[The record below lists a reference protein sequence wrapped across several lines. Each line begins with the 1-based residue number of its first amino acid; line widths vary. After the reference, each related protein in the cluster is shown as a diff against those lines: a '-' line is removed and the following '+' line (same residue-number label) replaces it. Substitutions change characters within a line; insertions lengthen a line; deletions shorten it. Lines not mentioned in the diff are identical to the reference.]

1 MEPSLAEV
9 AVPGQHSVRIKP
21 LDNVDRAVHSSR
33 QQSSGHEDDQDLHT
47 QLDTRHSIPA
57 THLEG
62 PVLEQ
67 VGVEVPD
74 LVCP

>member
-33 QQSSGHEDDQDLHT
+33 QQSSGHEDDQDLQHT
-47 QLDTRHSIPA
+47 TRHSSLYTSHSP
-57 THLEG
+57 
-62 PVLEQ
+62 
-67 VGVEVPD
+67 
-74 LVCP
+74 